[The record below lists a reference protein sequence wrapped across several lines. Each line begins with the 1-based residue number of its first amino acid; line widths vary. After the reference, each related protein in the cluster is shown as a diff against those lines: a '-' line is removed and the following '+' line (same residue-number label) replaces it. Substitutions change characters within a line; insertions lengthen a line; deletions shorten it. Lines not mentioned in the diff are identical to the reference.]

1 MAKKSRRRRKTSAH
15 QTKRQQAPQA
25 PQTQPQ
31 PWRRKMI
38 LGVVILA
45 LVIGIGVFV
54 RYWQQSRIP
63 PQLKGAIDNHYTRG
77 VAGAPVVIKEFSD
90 FT

>member
-1 MAKKSRRRRKTSAH
+1 MAKKSRKRSKTSAH
-15 QTKRQQAPQA
+15 QPRRQQA

-38 LGVVILA
+38 LGGVILA

>member
-1 MAKKSRRRRKTSAH
+1 MAKKSRRRGKTRAH
-15 QTKRQQAPQA
+15 QTKRQKAPQ
-25 PQTQPQ
+25 PQPR

-45 LVIGIGVFV
+45 LVIGLGVFV